1 MKQDDLRKKTIY
13 LVKVLKE
20 SSYREIAEDLLCI
33 KYESF
38 INYLNGQ
45 YDLSTD
51 KANQLDDWISD
62 ILY

>member
-51 KANQLDDWISD
+51 KAN
-62 ILY
+62 